1 MLSFRKK
8 LMSQSR
14 ENLRTDARTEA
25 WMEGRTHGQTLF
37 YRTLPTEAAGTK
49 AKRFPKYM
57 VCDIKLRNSFIS
69 FNSVLKNLKNSYF
82 GPVLQ
87 KYE

>member
-8 LMSQSR
+8 LMNQSR

-25 WMEGRTHGQTLF
+25 RMEGRPHSQTLF
-37 YRTLPTEAAGTK
+37 YRTLPTEAGGTK
-49 AKRFPKYM
+49 VKRFPKYM
-57 VCDIKLRNSFIS
+57 VCDMKLRNSFIS

-82 GPVLQ
+82 WSSSP
-87 KYE
+87 KI